1 MAPSLNSTFAA
12 LADETRRAILVR
24 LYDRELSAGELAA
37 PHDMTLTGIMKHLR
51 VLESAGLVAREK
63 RGRTVWC
70 RLNPTPLQAA
80 SDWVDRYRVFWDRQ
94 LDSLAGHLA
103 RKRQ

>member
-12 LADETRRAILVR
+12 LADETRRAILAR
-24 LYDRELSAGELAA
+24 LHDGELSAGELAA
-37 PHDMTLTGIMKHLR
+37 PHDMTLTGIIKHLQ
-51 VLESAGLVAREK
+51 VLERAGLVTREK

-70 RLNPTPLQAA
+70 RLNPLPLRAA

>member
-12 LADETRRAILVR
+12 LADETRRAILAR
-24 LYDRELSAGELAA
+24 LHDRELSAGELAA

-51 VLESAGLVAREK
+51 VLERAGLVTREK

-70 RLNPTPLQAA
+70 RLNPLPMKAA

-94 LDSLAGHLA
+94 LDGLATHLA